1 MNIPP
6 DVETL
11 QAGWILSVDKPLGW
25 TSFDVVAKVRNAL
38 KRRYGV
44 KVKIG
49 HVITKNRF
57 LLVQNQM
64 VFVLSRGHFRFFF
77 KKNFRFVLCYSRRF
91 VWYIA
96 VHI

>member
-49 HVITKNRF
+49 HAGTLDRHGRACS
-57 LLVQNQM
+57 L
-64 VFVLSRGHFRFFF
+64 RGAGH
-77 KKNFRFVLCYSRRF
+77 
-91 VWYIA
+91 
-96 VHI
+96 